1 MLTDALDPLPP
12 QTDRDHMQND
22 APPAVQTGAGK
33 TPAPTQATQLAELL
47 SRMGEVASGAGRRDL
62 LDRLTA
68 ARERV
73 LDPRLRIVVVG
84 PLKQG
89 KSQFVNSLLGLDVC
103 SVGDDETTAVPT
115 MVAYAETERAELVVG
130 EIGADPVRIDI
141 PMADIHAVT
150 PTDPRAEG
158 REILRLE
165 ISVPSPLLKDGL
177 VVIDTPGVGGHG
189 NPHANSTLGLVTSAD
204 AVLVLSDSSQE
215 FTEPEVAFLRQV
227 VTLCPAV
234 ACLVTKTDLYPH
246 WRRIVDADRGHLARQ
261 GIDVPLMPISSMLRS
276 HALRLKDD
284 SLDKEAGFPALYDFL
299 RGVVQRADATTRKAV
314 ALDVRSVSEHLALA
328 LGSELA
334 ALRDPETAAAAVAG
348 LQQARANAED
358 MQKRSSRWQQTLN
371 DGITD
376 LAADIDHDLRDRLRV
391 ITREAEEA
399 VDGGDPGKDWPRIG
413 EWLED
418 QIASAV
424 GDNFVWA
431 HERSLWLAETVAR
444 HFAETADAHIPAM
457 NIANVDGV
465 MDPVTSLGDLESGR
479 MGITS
484 KVLVGMRGSYG
495 GVLMF
500 GLITTMM
507 GLALLN
513 PISLGA
519 GVLLGSKAY
528 KDDKEARVLKR
539 RADAKVAIRK
549 FTDDVSFQV
558 GKESKDRL
566 RLVQRQLRDHFT
578 DMADQTVR
586 SVSDSLRAAQEA
598 ATGASSERAA
608 RTAELEQSLKKIS
621 ALRSIA
627 QKLDPEAVEAAEA
640 DKVVEAA
647 RADRTQIGTGS

>member
-1 MLTDALDPLPP
+1 
-12 QTDRDHMQND
+12 MQNTAQPASQA
-22 APPAVQTGAGK
+22 APSPSLA
-33 TPAPTQATQLAELL
+33 TQAGQLAELL
-47 SRMGEVASGAGRRDL
+47 SRMGEIASTSGRRDL
-62 LDRLTA
+62 VDRLSA

-115 MVAYAETERAELVVG
+115 MVAYAETERAELVIA
-130 EIGADPVRIDI
+130 EIGSDPVRIEV

-150 PTDPRAEG
+150 PADPRAEG

-227 VTLCPAV
+227 VSLCPAV
-234 ACLVTKTDLYPH
+234 ACLITKTDLYPH
-246 WRRIVDADRGHLARQ
+246 WRRIVDADRGHLARE
-261 GIDVPLMPISSMLRS
+261 GVDVTLMPISSMLRS
-276 HALRLKDD
+276 HALRLKDE

-299 RGVVQRADATTRKAV
+299 RGVVQRADVLTRKAV
-314 ALDVRSVSEHLALA
+314 ALDVRSVSEHLALS

-334 ALRDPETAAAAVAG
+334 ALRDPEAAAAAVAG
-348 LQQARANAED
+348 LQRARASAEE
-358 MQKRSSRWQQTLN
+358 MQKRSSKWQQTLN

-376 LAADIDHDLRDRLRV
+376 LASDIDHDLRDRLRV

-399 VDGGDPGKDWPRIG
+399 VDGGDPGKDWPQIG

-444 HFAETADAHIPAM
+444 HFAETADAHLPAV
-457 NIANVDGV
+457 NISDIDGV

-528 KDDKEARVLKR
+528 KDDKESRVLKR

-566 RLVQRQLRDHFT
+566 RQVQRLLRDHFT
-578 DMADQTVR
+578 EMADQTMR
-586 SVSDSLRAAQEA
+586 SVSDSLRAAQESA
-598 ATGASSERAA
+598 SVATSERST
-608 RTAELEQSLKKIS
+608 RTAELEQTLKKIAS
-621 ALRSIA
+621 LRSVA
-627 QKLDPEAVEAAEA
+627 QRLDPEAVEAAA
-640 DKVVEAA
+640 QDKTAE
-647 RADRTQIGTGS
+647 IGPAS